1 MLHAYIPISVTL
13 SGFQNDDATQ
23 LNDKYPT
30 SQFFQLSKTNTQ
42 SKHVK
47 EGYKANLDDNT
58 QSRFRD
64 AFNKSIITD
73 IINELDSMNIE
84 WVTQC
89 NIGWLAQH
97 LNDVHKEA
105 GFEVGMGKI
114 LTNVSCVKVKDK
126 GKKRINLGLPK
137 NVLVSTDVCIMLMGI
152 NSANH
157 NEIYSG

>member
-1 MLHAYIPISVTL
+1 MHVLHAYIPISVTL

-30 SQFFQLSKTNTQ
+30 SQFCQLSKTNAQ

-84 WVTQC
+84 
-89 NIGWLAQH
+89 
-97 LNDVHKEA
+97 
-105 GFEVGMGKI
+105 
-114 LTNVSCVKVKDK
+114 
-126 GKKRINLGLPK
+126 
-137 NVLVSTDVCIMLMGI
+137 
-152 NSANH
+152 
-157 NEIYSG
+157 